1 MLVAEAPAVLV
12 GDNESEI
19 PSGGSFKIGS
29 FINSFLSAPAWSLLH
44 SGFRLILN
52 RDNQCDVD
60 GILRL

>member
-29 FINSFLSAPAWSLLH
+29 FINSFLSAPASFWV
-44 SGFRLILN
+44 
-52 RDNQCDVD
+52 QVD
-60 GILRL
+60 FEP

>member
-1 MLVAEAPAVLV
+1 MLVAEALPSWWVIM
-12 GDNESEI
+12 SEI
-19 PSGGSFKIGS
+19 PSGRSFEIGS
-29 FINSFLSAPAWSLLH
+29 FIISFLSAPAWSLLH